1 MLAAQ
6 ENTRKDAVE
15 HFAKIKIIAT
25 FVALRDIRC
34 AEAQIQIR
42 FEGVVFACDSFVFY
56 TKTAR
61 LSQAEREFETKV
73 FSFTN

>member
-25 FVALRDIRC
+25 FVALRCVRC
-34 AEAQIQIR
+34 AEAQIQIKY
-42 FEGVVFACDSFVFY
+42 EGVVFACDSFAFLY
-56 TKTAR
+56 KNRPT
-61 LSQAEREFETKV
+61 
-73 FSFTN
+73 FTSRAGI